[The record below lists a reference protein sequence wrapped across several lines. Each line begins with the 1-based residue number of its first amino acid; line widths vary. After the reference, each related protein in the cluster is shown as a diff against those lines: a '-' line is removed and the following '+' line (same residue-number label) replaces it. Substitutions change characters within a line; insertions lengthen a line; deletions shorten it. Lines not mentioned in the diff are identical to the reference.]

1 MSVSEENIMS
11 INKSYA
17 VFGLGRY
24 GLAVAKELVKNGAD
38 VLAVD
43 IDENIVNSAITDI
56 PFCKCADITEPE
68 VLRQLGI
75 SNVDVVIIAMAT
87 NLEANVMAVMLC
99 KELGVKTVIA
109 KCADDMQG
117 KILLKVGA
125 DKIVI
130 PERESGVRLAKNIL
144 SSGFVDVME
153 LSDDVSLLELE
164 IKKEWVGKNLIE
176 LNLRKKYGI
185 NVIAVKDGERVDI
198 DLDPTVPLTQDMQL
212 VIIAHTSKLEKLK

>member
-1 MSVSEENIMS
+1 MS

-43 IDENIVNSAITDI
+43 VDENIVNAAIADI

-75 SNVDVVIIAMAT
+75 SNIDVVIIAMAT
-87 NLEANVMAVMLC
+87 NLEANVMSVMLC
-99 KELGVKTVIA
+99 KEMGVKTVIA
-109 KCADDMQG
+109 KCADNMQA

-125 DKIVI
+125 DKTVI

-153 LSDDVSLLELE
+153 LSDNVSLLELE
-164 IKKEWVGKNLIE
+164 IKEEWLGKNLIQ

-185 NVIAVKDGERVDI
+185 NVIAIKKGDEVMI
-198 DLDPTVPLTQDMQL
+198 DLDPTLPLNNDMQL

>member
-1 MSVSEENIMS
+1 MS
-11 INKSYA
+11 IKKSYA

-43 IDENIVNSAITDI
+43 IDENIVNSAIADI

-75 SNVDVVIIAMAT
+75 ANVDVVIVAMAT

-130 PERESGVRLAKNIL
+130 PERESGVRLAKNML

-164 IKKEWVGKNLIE
+164 IKEDWVGKNLIE

-185 NVIAVKDGERVDI
+185 NVIAMKRGDEVVI
-198 DLDPTVPLTQDMQL
+198 DLDPTLPLSKESQL
-212 VIIAHTSKLEKLK
+212 MIIAHTSKLEKLK

>member
-1 MSVSEENIMS
+1 MSL
-11 INKSYA
+11 NKSYA

-24 GLAVAKELVKNGAD
+24 GLAVAKELAKNGAD

-43 IDENIVNSAITDI
+43 IDENIVNAAISDI
-56 PFCKCADITEPE
+56 PFCKCADVTEPE

-75 SNVDVVIIAMAT
+75 SNIDIVIIAMAT

-117 KILLKVGA
+117 KILARVGA
-125 DKIVI
+125 DQTLI
-130 PERESGVRLAKNIL
+130 PERESGIRLAKNIL

-153 LSDDVSLLELE
+153 LSDDVSLLELA
-164 IKKEWVGKNLIE
+164 IKPEWIGKNLVQ

-185 NVIAVKDGERVDI
+185 NVIAIKNGNNVMI
-198 DLDPTVPLTQDMQL
+198 DLDPTLPLTQEMRI

>member
-1 MSVSEENIMS
+1 MS

-24 GLAVAKELVKNGAD
+24 GLAIAKELVKNGAD

-43 IDENIVNSAITDI
+43 VDENIVNAAIADI
-56 PFCKCADITEPE
+56 PFCKCADITDPE
-68 VLRQLGI
+68 VLRQLGVANI
-75 SNVDVVIIAMAT
+75 DVVIIAMAT

-99 KELGVKTVIA
+99 KEMGVKTVIS
-109 KCADDMQG
+109 KCADNMQS

-125 DKIVI
+125 DKTVI

-144 SSGFVDVME
+144 SSGFVDVVE
-153 LSDDVSLLELE
+153 LSADVSLLELE
-164 IKKEWVGKNLIE
+164 IKKEWLGKNLIE

-185 NVIAVKDGERVDI
+185 NVIAIKQGDKVTI
-198 DLDPTVPLTQDMQL
+198 DLDPTLPLNTDMKL
-212 VIIAHTSKLEKLK
+212 VIIARTSKLEKLK

>member
-1 MSVSEENIMS
+1 MS

-24 GLAVAKELVKNGAD
+24 GTAVAKELVKNGAD

-43 IDENIVNSAITDI
+43 IDENLVNASISDI
-56 PFCKCADITEPE
+56 PFCKCADITEPDG
-68 VLRQLGI
+68 VRQLGI
-75 SNVDVVIIAMAT
+75 SSVDVVIVAMAT
-87 NLEANVMAVMLC
+87 NLEASVMAIMLC

-109 KCADDMQG
+109 KCANDMQA

-125 DKIVI
+125 DKVVI

-144 SSGFVDVME
+144 SSGFVDVIE
-153 LSDDVSLLELE
+153 LSDDVSLVELD
-164 IKKEWVGKNLIE
+164 IKKEWIGKNLIE

-185 NVIAVKDGERVDI
+185 NVIAIKRGDDVEI
-198 DLDPTVPLTQDMQL
+198 DLDPTAPMSSDMQL
-212 VIIAHTSKLEKLK
+212 VIIANSAKLEKLK

>member
-1 MSVSEENIMS
+1 MS

-24 GLAVAKELVKNGAD
+24 GLAVARELVKNGAD

-43 IDENIVNSAITDI
+43 IDENIVNSAIADI
-56 PFCKCADITEPE
+56 PFCKCADITESE

-75 SNVDVVIIAMAT
+75 GNVDVVIIAIAT
-87 NLEANVMAVMLC
+87 NLEATVMAVMLC

-117 KILLKVGA
+117 KILSRVGA

-164 IKKEWVGKNLIE
+164 IKEDWVGKNLIE

-185 NVIAVKDGERVDI
+185 NVIAIKKGESVDI
-198 DLDPTVPLTQDMQL
+198 NLDPTLPLNKDMQL
-212 VIIAHTSKLEKLK
+212 VIIAHTSKLSKLK

>member
-1 MSVSEENIMS
+1 MS

-24 GLAVAKELVKNGAD
+24 GLAVAKELAKNGAD
-38 VLAVD
+38 LLAVD
-43 IDENIVNSAITDI
+43 IDENIVNAAIADI

-99 KELGVKTVIA
+99 KEMGVKTVIV
-109 KCADDMQG
+109 KCADDMQA

-125 DKIVI
+125 DQTVI
-130 PERESGVRLAKNIL
+130 PERESGVRLAKNLL

-164 IKKEWVGKNLIE
+164 IRNEWVGKNLIE

-185 NVIAVKDGERVDI
+185 NVIAIKRGDKVII
-198 DLDPTVPLTQDMQL
+198 DLDPTQPLNEQMQL
-212 VIIAHTSKLEKLK
+212 IIIAHTSKLEKLK

>member
-1 MSVSEENIMS
+1 MR

-38 VLAVD
+38 VLGVD
-43 IDENIVNSAITDI
+43 IDENIVNSAIADI
-56 PFCKCADITEPE
+56 PFCKCADITDAE

-75 SNVDVVIIAMAT
+75 SNIDVVIIAMAT

-99 KELGVKTVIA
+99 KEMGVKTIIA
-109 KCADDMQG
+109 KCSDSMQA

-125 DKIVI
+125 DKTVI
-130 PERESGVRLAKNIL
+130 PERESGVRLAKNML
-144 SSGFVDVME
+144 SSGFVDVVE
-153 LSDDVSLLELE
+153 LSDDVSLLEFE
-164 IKKEWVGKNLIE
+164 IKEEWLGKNLIE

-185 NVIAVKDGERVDI
+185 NVIAIKQGEKVMI
-198 DLDPTVPLTQDMQL
+198 DFDPKLPISEDMQL
-212 VIIAHTSKLEKLK
+212 VIIANTSKLEKLN

>member
-1 MSVSEENIMS
+1 MS

-17 VFGLGRY
+17 VVGLGRY

-43 IDENIVNSAITDI
+43 VDENIVNAAIADI

-75 SNVDVVIIAMAT
+75 SNIDVVIIAMAT
-87 NLEANVMAVMLC
+87 NLEANVMSVMLC
-99 KELGVKTVIA
+99 KEMGVKTVIA
-109 KCADDMQG
+109 KCADNMQA

-125 DKIVI
+125 DKTVI

-153 LSDDVSLLELE
+153 LSDNVSLLELE
-164 IKKEWVGKNLIE
+164 IKEEWLGKNLIQ

-185 NVIAVKDGERVDI
+185 NVIAIKKGDEVMI
-198 DLDPTVPLTQDMQL
+198 DLDPTLPLNNNMQL